1 MNKIKETL
9 AFSRINL
16 ITVFTSVSLSIL
28 MLLTWISFGDYG
40 GNYLS
45 PAYAAKEQSNSE
57 GPIIDDPNLV
67 VQPVYQGLKSPTA
80 MAFIAPND
88 ILVLEK
94 DEGTVQRIV
103 NGKILQEPL
112 LQVVVDSKDEK
123 RVLGIAIA
131 TKYFLLELPTTI

>member
-40 GNYLS
+40 GNYFQS

-94 DEGTVQRIV
+94 DEGTCTE
-103 NGKILQEPL
+103 NC
-112 LQVVVDSKDEK
+112 K
-123 RVLGIAIA
+123 R
-131 TKYFLLELPTTI
+131 

>member
-1 MNKIKETL
+1 MNKIKEIL

-94 DEGTVQRIV
+94 DEGTGTENR
-103 NGKILQEPL
+103 KW
-112 LQVVVDSKDEK
+112 
-123 RVLGIAIA
+123 
-131 TKYFLLELPTTI
+131 